1 MGSRI
6 EAGLTIEGS
15 VRGEGELT
23 VGGRLRGVLTLQGTL
38 VVEEGGSV
46 EAEVEA
52 NSVIVAGLLTGS
64 VTAHEELRVLPGGCV
79 DARVRATRLAMAE
92 GAIFRG
98 ELQAAVTQSPPALQ
112 SPGPQRLAGR
122 QGAQQLGAGAYASDA
137 IPPIPTLQKAPH
149 AHMQVAAPPPPVY
162 AQRHATINPPPPGA
176 RASDA
181 DYDSLVPTPTTPAPA
196 PTTKPRRATIP
207 PAPRVPEVAVEPV
220 APRPSQVTTKPR
232 AFAAPPAKSRAP
244 EEATTSPA
252 PRNDQ
257 PKARDRNASPR
268 MPTLPQKRG
277 SMARRGGA

>member
-52 NSVIVAGLLTGS
+52 SSVIVAGLLTGS

-98 ELQAAVTQSPPALQ
+98 ELQAASQPAPALAA
-112 SPGPQRLAGR
+112 STAQRLGSR
-122 QGAQQLGAGAYASDA
+122 PSPQQLNAGAHAADA

-149 AHMQVAAPPPPVY
+149 AHMQVAAPPPPVH
-162 AQRHATINPPPPGA
+162 AQRSATINPPPPAA
-176 RASDA
+176 RSFD
-181 DYDSLVPTPTTPAPA
+181 DDELVPTPTTPAP
-196 PTTKPRRATIP
+196 PMPRPRRATIP
-207 PAPRVPEVAVEPV
+207 PAPRVPDVSVEPQT
-220 APRPSQVTTKPR
+220 ARPPQSGSKPR
-232 AFAAPPAKSRAP
+232 AFSAPP
-244 EEATTSPA
+244 
-252 PRNDQ
+252 
-257 PKARDRNASPR
+257 PKARANDVPAPIAPREEAPKTRDRSASPR
-268 MPTLPQKRG
+268 MPALPQKRG